1 LYKTVFNPPFQ
12 EFAMSVFPRRQ
23 LLASALLGLLSV
35 VSVLPAAAQNY
46 PVRPITLIVPW
57 GAGGGTDATARIIG
71 SLMEKD
77 LGQPVNVVN
86 RTGGSGVVGHA
97 AIASAQPD
105 GYTIGLA
112 TVEIG
117 MMHWQGLTELTSA
130 SYTPIGLVNAD
141 PAGVQVRAD
150 SPYKTVNE
158 LLAAIKANPG
168 KFKASGTGQGGIW
181 HLAIAGLLRD
191 QKIDPAALPWVPS
204 NGAAPGLQDM
214 VAGGIEV
221 APVSLPEARSLI
233 DAGKVKSLAIMNDKP
248 SALYPNVP
256 TLKSALGSD
265 WTMAA
270 WRGIVAPKG
279 LPAPIRDKLAE
290 SVRKVAASK
299 EYNEFMASR
308 GFGVIYASPDD
319 FSKFMVK
326 SNSELGATMKAVGL
340 VK

>member
-1 LYKTVFNPPFQ
+1 
-12 EFAMSVFPRRQ
+12 MSKPSRR
-23 LLASALLGLLSV
+23 SV
-35 VSVLPAAAQNY
+35 VTACIAALTLAAASLPAVAQTY
-46 PVRPITLIVPW
+46 PSRPITLIVPW

-71 SLMEKD
+71 SLLEKD
-77 LGQPVNVVN
+77 LGQPVTVVN

-97 AIASAQPD
+97 AIASAPPD

-117 MMHWQGLTELTSA
+117 MMHWQGLTELTGA

-150 SPYKTVNE
+150 APYKSVSD

-191 QKIDPAALPWVPS
+191 QKIDPAAVPWVPS

-214 VAGGIEV
+214 VAGGVEV

-233 DAGKVKSLAIMNDKP
+233 DAGKVKSLAIMNDKR

-256 TLKSALGSD
+256 TLKETIGSD

-279 LPAPIRDKLAE
+279 IPADVRDKLSA

-299 EYNEFMASR
+299 EYTDFMASR
-308 GFGVIYASPDD
+308 GFGVIYAGPEE
-319 FSKFMVK
+319 FGKFMAK
-326 SNSELGATMKAVGL
+326 SDTDLGATMKAAGI

>member
-1 LYKTVFNPPFQ
+1 M
-12 EFAMSVFPRRQ
+12 FAFPRRR
-23 LLASALLGLLSV
+23 LLASALLGMLGV
-35 VSVLPAAAQNY
+35 VSALPSVAQNY
-46 PVRPITLIVPW
+46 PARPITLIVPW

-71 SLMEKD
+71 SLLEKD
-77 LGQPVNVVN
+77 LGQPVTVVN

-256 TLKSALGSD
+256 TLKSATGSD

-270 WRGIVAPKG
+270 WRGIVAPNG
-279 LPAPIRDKLAE
+279 LPAPVRDKLAE
-290 SVRKVAASK
+290 AVRKVAASK

-308 GFGVIYASPDD
+308 GFGVIYAGPDD
-319 FSKFMVK
+319 FAKFMVK
-326 SNSELGATMKAVGL
+326 SNTELGATMKAVGL